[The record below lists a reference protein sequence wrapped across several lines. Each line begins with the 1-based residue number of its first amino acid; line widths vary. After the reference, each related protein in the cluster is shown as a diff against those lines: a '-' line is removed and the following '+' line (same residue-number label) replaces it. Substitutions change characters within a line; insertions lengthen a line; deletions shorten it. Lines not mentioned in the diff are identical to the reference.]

1 MDIQTIETVINIA
14 QNSTVQDSIQML
26 VSVGGVIWGKSFL
39 TAAGIATGGI
49 GLAWAC
55 VTAVAS
61 EICARTKTRDSKAYK
76 VVELLARNNET
87 AKEKA

>member
-1 MDIQTIETVINIA
+1 MDVNTIETIITAA
-14 QNSTVQDSIQML
+14 QSSGVQETLQML
-26 VSVGGVIWGKSFL
+26 ISLGGVLWGKSFL
-39 TAAGIATGGI
+39 TAATMVTGGI
-49 GLAWAC
+49 GLTWAC

-76 VVELLARNNET
+76 VLEILARNNEV